1 MKNVLEKYIVS
12 KVKLYAISSVHPCWL
27 QKYYSVIAKKT
38 PGLCQAS
45 TYEMK
50 RPKFPIFLSC
60 TIALN
65 TIQDAPC
72 RIKCN
77 ETITLPLK
85 YSFIWEFSWKC
96 WCFLKTK
103 NFSTGFFFF
112 CAAEKGN
119 ILLLAWNTGHR
130 SLQFSYVFSTKTD
143 IGPTRWWIEMRH
155 PPIILRDPL
164 TTWLLEVTWQ
174 IKSKTSPLLQCLL
187 PPNLEES

>member
-1 MKNVLEKYIVS
+1 MKHILEKYIVS

-27 QKYYSVIAKKT
+27 QKDYSVIAKKT

-50 RPKFPIFLSC
+50 RPKFPIFLSF
-60 TIALN
+60 TTALN

-72 RIKCN
+72 RIKCK

-85 YSFIWEFSWKC
+85 YSFIWEFSWEC

-112 CAAEKGN
+112 VPLKKLTFCGWLE
-119 ILLLAWNTGHR
+119 TQVTDHY
-130 SLQFSYVFSTKTD
+130 SLVTYFQQRLTLD
-143 IGPTRWWIEMRH
+143 
-155 PPIILRDPL
+155 LRDG
-164 TTWLLEVTWQ
+164 
-174 IKSKTSPLLQCLL
+174 
-187 PPNLEES
+187 NLRWGIHP